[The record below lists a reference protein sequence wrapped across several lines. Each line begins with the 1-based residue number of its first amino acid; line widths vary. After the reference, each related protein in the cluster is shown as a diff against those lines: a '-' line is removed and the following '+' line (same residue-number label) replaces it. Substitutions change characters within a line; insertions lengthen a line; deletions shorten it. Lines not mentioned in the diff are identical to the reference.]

1 MSILYLIRHT
11 EPALRGVFLGSTD
24 PGLSEQGRADAARLL
39 AGLEVAAVYTS
50 PLRRAR
56 ETASAIPAPQPP
68 VVLPELREM
77 GFGDWEGLT
86 WAEIEAGYPEIAQRK
101 IHAWMAVT
109 PPGGETWQEVAA
121 RAAAAL
127 AIIRRGPFPA
137 AAVAHMVINSA
148 LAQQVNGAD
157 PLTFSQ
163 KYGEVIRC
171 EL

>member
-1 MSILYLIRHT
+1 MSTLYLIRHT
-11 EPALRGVFLGSTD
+11 EPAIRGVFLGSTD
-24 PGLSEQGRADAARLL
+24 PGLSEQGCAEAARLL
-39 AGLEVAAVYTS
+39 SGLEVAALYAS

-56 ETASAIPAPQPP
+56 ETAAAIPAPRPP
-68 VVLPELREM
+68 VVLPDLREM
-77 GFGDWEGLT
+77 GFGEWEGLT
-86 WAEIEAGYPEIAQRK
+86 WAQIEAAYPETAQRK

-121 RAAAAL
+121 RAAQAL
-127 AIIRRGPFPA
+127 AVIRRGPFPA

-157 PLTFSQ
+157 PVTFYQ
-163 KYGEVIRC
+163 NYGEVIRC